1 MHFFVV
7 SLVLVGLPGCSVMI
21 GGVVL
26 CLVELCSVPFYSIP
40 YFSSIPFQSIF
51 PNKDAC
57 INKADNGA
65 KMSER

>member
-1 MHFFVV
+1 MSKAFSKSNMNV
-7 SLVLVGLPGCSVMI
+7 SVMI

-26 CLVELCSVPFYSIP
+26 CLVELCSVPFCSIP